1 MIMTPTTLPKLRP
14 LDIQQIMHEGR
25 PSLLVQDPLNLSEQY
40 LVLPQALGPALML
53 CDGEH
58 DAQAIAVA
66 LVIDFGIRI
75 DLETVESLV
84 EALDQALFLENERS
98 EAGMAAALQTYRDA
112 PFRSPRIAGSGYPAD
127 AGELRL
133 FFDKYLH
140 EAGDVTPMPASGKAI
155 FSPHIDYQRGGRV
168 YARVWKRAAEMAKA
182 ADLVVVLATDHF
194 SGDNQ
199 LTLTR
204 QNYATPY
211 GVLPTALPIVDQLAE
226 AIGEDKAFAGEL
238 YHTREHSIELVVTWL
253 HHMRGGRPVE
263 LVPILT
269 GSFHQFMRNGGQP
282 EDEPSLRAL
291 LDILDE
297 ASAARNVLV
306 VASGDLAHIG
316 PAFGAEPVGIIER
329 ADLRVHDDELMAH
342 LAAGDADGFW
352 RFIKSVEDSK
362 NVCGV
367 SPFYLTLK
375 LVGPVEGEQ
384 AGYAVCPADQNN
396 TSVVSV
402 CGMVFG

>member
-1 MIMTPTTLPKLRP
+1 MTSTTLPKLRP
-14 LDIQQIMHEGR
+14 LDIQQIMHEGE

-40 LVLPQALGPALML
+40 LILPRALGPALML

-66 LVIDFGIRI
+66 LVTDFGIRI
-75 DLETVESLV
+75 ELEMVDSLV
-84 EALDQALFLENERS
+84 EALDQCLFLANEHS
-98 EAGMAAALQTYRDA
+98 AASMVEALQDYRDA
-112 PFRSPRIAGSGYPAD
+112 PFRAPRIAGNGYPANP
-127 AGELRL
+127 AELRV
-133 FFDKYLH
+133 FFDDYLH
-140 EAGDVTPMPASGKAI
+140 EAGNVTPMPADGKAI
-155 FSPHIDYQRGGRV
+155 FSPHIDYQRGGEV
-168 YARVWKRAAEMAKA
+168 YARVWKRAAGMAKA

-199 LTLTR
+199 ITLTR

-211 GVLPTALPIVDQLAE
+211 GVLPTDLPIVDQLAE
-226 AIGEDKAFAGEL
+226 AIGEDRAFAGEL

-253 HHMRGGRPVE
+253 HHMRGGRPVD

-269 GSFHQFMRNGGQP
+269 GSFHNFMQNGDRP
-282 EDEPSLRAL
+282 EDDPNLRAL
-291 LDILDE
+291 LDILE
-297 ASAARNVLV
+297 QASAERNVLV
-306 VASGDLAHIG
+306 VASGDMAHIG
-316 PAFGAEPVGIIER
+316 PVFGTAPVGIIES
-329 ADLRVHDDELMAH
+329 ADLRVHDDALIAR

-352 RFIKSVEDSK
+352 DVIKEYEDAK

-384 AGYAVCPADQNN
+384 AGYAVCPADDQN

>member
-1 MIMTPTTLPKLRP
+1 MTPTTLPKLRP

-25 PSLLVQDPLNLSEQY
+25 PSLLIQDPLNLSEQY

-58 DAQAIAVA
+58 DTQAITVA
-66 LVIDFGIRI
+66 LISDFGIRI
-75 DLETVESLV
+75 EQAVVESLI

-98 EAGMAAALQTYRDA
+98 EAGMAAALQAYRDA
-112 PFRSPRIAGSGYPAD
+112 PFRPPKLAGNGYPAD
-127 AGELRL
+127 PGELRQ
-133 FFDKYLH
+133 FFDRYLH
-140 EAGDVTPMPASGKAI
+140 DAGAVTPMPANGKAI
-155 FSPHIDYQRGGRV
+155 FSPHIDYQRGGHI

-199 LTLTR
+199 ITLTR

-211 GVLPTALPIVDQLAE
+211 GALPTAVAIVDQLAQ
-226 AIGEDKAFAGEL
+226 ALGEDKAFTGEL

-253 HHMRGGRPVE
+253 HHMREGQPVE

-269 GSFHQFMRNGGQP
+269 GSFQDFIRNGQTP
-282 EDEPSLRAL
+282 EDDSALRAL
-291 LDILDE
+291 LDILNE
-297 ASAARNVLV
+297 TSTERNVLV

-316 PAFGAEPVGIIER
+316 PAFGTKPVGIIES
-329 ADLRVHDDELMAH
+329 ADLRVHDDALIER

-352 RFIKSVEDSK
+352 NVIKRYEDSK

-367 SPFYLTLK
+367 PPFYLTLK

-384 AGYAVCPADQNN
+384 AGYAVCPADEQN

>member
-1 MIMTPTTLPKLRP
+1 
-14 LDIQQIMHEGR
+14 
-25 PSLLVQDPLNLSEQY
+25 
-40 LVLPQALGPALML
+40 ML
-53 CDGEH
+53 CDGQR
-58 DAQAIAVA
+58 DVWAITAA
-66 LVIDFGIRI
+66 LVNDFGIRI
-75 DLETVESLV
+75 EQDVVESLV
-84 EALDQALFLENERS
+84 EALDQALFLENARS
-98 EAGMAAALQTYRDA
+98 EASMAATLQAYRDA
-112 PFRSPRIAGSGYPAD
+112 PFRAPQIAGNGYPAD
-127 AGELRL
+127 PGELRL

-140 EAGDVTPMPASGKAI
+140 EAGPVTPMPATGKAI
-155 FSPHIDYQRGGRV
+155 FSPHIDYQRGGHV

-199 LTLTR
+199 ITLTR

-211 GVLPTALPIVDQLAE
+211 GVLPTAVPIVEQLAA
-226 AIGEDKAFAGEL
+226 AIGEERAFAGEL

-253 HHMRGGRPVE
+253 HHIREGRPVE

-269 GSFHQFMRNGGQP
+269 GSFHHLLRNGGRP
-282 EDEPSLRAL
+282 EDEPTLRAL
-291 LDILDE
+291 LDILAE
-297 ASAARNVLV
+297 ASAARDVLV

-316 PAFGAEPVGIIER
+316 PAFGAAPVGIIER
-329 ADLRVHDDELMAH
+329 ADLRVHDDELMAL

-352 RFIKSVEDSK
+352 RFIQSVEDSK

-384 AGYAVCPADQNN
+384 AGYAVCPADQHN

>member
-1 MIMTPTTLPKLRP
+1 MTPTAPPKLRP
-14 LDIQQIMHEGR
+14 LDIQQIMHEGQ

-58 DAQAIAVA
+58 DTQAIAVA
-66 LVIDFGIRI
+66 LVTDYGIRI
-75 DLETVESLV
+75 EQAVVESLV

-98 EAGMAAALQTYRDA
+98 EAGMAAALQAYRDA
-112 PFRSPRIAGSGYPAD
+112 PFRPPKLAGNGYPTDPA
-127 AGELRL
+127 ELRV

-140 EAGDVTPMPASGKAI
+140 EAGDVTPMPANGKAI
-155 FSPHIDYQRGGRV
+155 FSPHIDYQRGGHV

-199 LTLTR
+199 ITLTR

-211 GVLPTALPIVDQLAE
+211 GVLPTALPIVDQLVE
-226 AIGEDKAFAGEL
+226 AIGEDKAFTGEL

-253 HHMRGGRPVE
+253 HHMREGRPVE

-269 GSFHQFMRNGGQP
+269 GSFHDFMRNGQTP
-282 EDEPSLRAL
+282 EDDSALRTL
-291 LDILDE
+291 LDILDK
-297 ASAARNVLV
+297 ASAERNVLV

-316 PAFGAEPVGIIER
+316 PVFGTKPVGIIES
-329 ADLRVHDDELMAH
+329 ADLRVHDDTLIERLS
-342 LAAGDADGFW
+342 AGDADGFW
-352 RFIKSVEDSK
+352 DVIKRYEDAK

-384 AGYAVCPADQNN
+384 AGYAVCPADEKN

>member
-1 MIMTPTTLPKLRP
+1 MPPTTLPKLRP

-25 PSLLVQDPLNLSEQY
+25 PSLLVQDPLNLSERY

-53 CDGEH
+53 CDGQH
-58 DAQAIAVA
+58 DTQAIAAA
-66 LVIDFGIRI
+66 LVGNFGIRI
-75 DLETVESLV
+75 ELDVVEALV

-98 EAGMAAALQTYRDA
+98 ATGMAAALQAYRDA
-112 PFRSPRIAGSGYPAD
+112 PFRAPRIAGDGYPAD
-127 AGELRL
+127 PGELRL

-140 EAGDVTPMPASGKAI
+140 EAGPLPPMPASGKVI
-155 FSPHIDYQRGGRV
+155 FSPHIDYQRGGHV
-168 YARVWKRAAEMAKA
+168 YARVWKRAVEMAKA

-199 LTLTR
+199 ITLTR

-211 GVLPTALPIVDQLAE
+211 GVLPTNAAIVDQLAE

-253 HHMRGGRPVE
+253 HHMREGRPVE

-269 GSFHQFMRNGGQP
+269 GSFHHLLGNSNQP
-282 EDEPSLRAL
+282 EDEPALRAL
-291 LDILDE
+291 LDILAE
-297 ASAARNVLV
+297 TSTERHVLV

-329 ADLRVHDDELMAH
+329 ADLRVHDDALIER
-342 LAAGDADGFW
+342 LAAGDANGFW
-352 RFIKSVEDSK
+352 DVIKRYEDSK

-367 SPFYLTLK
+367 APFYLSLK
-375 LVGPVEGEQ
+375 LAGPVEGEQ